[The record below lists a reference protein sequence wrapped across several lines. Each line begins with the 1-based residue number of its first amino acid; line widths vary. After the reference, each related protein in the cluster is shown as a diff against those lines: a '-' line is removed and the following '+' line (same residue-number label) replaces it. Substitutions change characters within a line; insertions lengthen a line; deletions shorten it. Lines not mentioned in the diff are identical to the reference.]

1 MITTALD
8 GRIEVDEKGI
18 ARIAG
23 TRMKVTDLVLDKLA
37 HGSSPE
43 QMAQQ
48 FPPLTLSQIHSALA
62 YYYDQQS
69 ELDAQIERER
79 RVVEDLRSNAQ
90 PGPSRE
96 ELTRRLLSR
105 PDEGSAA

>member
-1 MITTALD
+1 MTTALD
-8 GRIEVDEKGI
+8 GHIEINEKGV

-23 TRMKVTDLVLDKLA
+23 TRMKVTELVLDKLA

-62 YYYDQQS
+62 YYYDHQW
-69 ELDAQIERER
+69 ELDAQIEYDR
-79 RVVEDLRSNAQ
+79 RLVEGLRARAAPGPGREDLA
-90 PGPSRE
+90 
-96 ELTRRLLSR
+96 RRLPAR
-105 PDEGSAA
+105 RDEGSVA

>member
-1 MITTALD
+1 MATALD
-8 GRIEVDEKGI
+8 GHIEVDEKGD

-48 FPPLTLSQIHSALA
+48 FPPLTLAQIHSALA
-62 YYYDQQS
+62 YYYDHLP
-69 ELDAQIERER
+69 ELDAQIECDQRM
-79 RVVEDLRSNAQ
+79 VEGLRARAH

-96 ELTRRLLSR
+96 DLARRLQVPR
-105 PDEGSAA
+105 DEGSAA